1 MAMWLT
7 DSGWWAAQPEGA
19 DAAGVAARVAA
30 PSGAEPGV
38 LVRSRLTAGGDLVV
52 TQWLTFDDAVRELPV
67 SVEPASIGASDDVA
81 TEVRDVTITADD
93 RVVSAQVANLGAGDS
108 TVLDLG
114 PPAREIRLDYVVAG
128 AVEPSQVSA
137 PGRAVVDLNPVHVA
151 VRRRLPGHRGHRRRR
166 RRGAVDGLRDE
177 WGAAHAVRAG
187 CRPRMARPPA
197 QRRRPGRHRF
207 RRHAARLSA
216 CCAPRVGLRCRPRE
230 RQRRP
235 RTVTRQTVVQQTV
248 VQQTVVQQTVVQ
260 KMVVSVVTRAPLGGG
275 RSPRVS
281 RSSGQADSGRER
293 RVA

>member
-1 MAMWLT
+1 MSSSNRLEGPSWTPAPRAGAGRPPGWRDRLGSRRWLVDGALVTSLVMELALVAMWLT

-19 DAAGVAARVAA
+19 DAAGVAATVAA

-93 RVVSAQVANLGAGDS
+93 RVVSAQVANLVAGDS

-151 VRRRLPGHRGHRRRR
+151 VPGAGSLVIEVTAAAD
-166 RRGAVDGLRDE
+166 GAVLSMACGTSGELPTPCGRDAGRGWHVHLPSADGQDVI
-177 WGAAHAVRAG
+177 ASVDMPRA
-187 CRPRMARPPA
+187 
-197 QRRRPGRHRF
+197 
-207 RRHAARLSA
+207 
-216 CCAPRVGLRCRPRE
+216 
-230 RQRRP
+230 
-235 RTVTRQTVVQQTV
+235 
-248 VQQTVVQQTVVQ
+248 
-260 KMVVSVVTRAPLGGG
+260 
-275 RSPRVS
+275 
-281 RSSGQADSGRER
+281 
-293 RVA
+293 